1 MMIELKDLP
10 NELNRARAARIN
22 AQREG
27 FCIEEIIG
35 LMRQPWHASARL
47 DLAMRGDLSEE
58 LRPN

>member
-1 MMIELKDLP
+1 MIELKDLP
-10 NELNRARAARIN
+10 NELNQARAARIN

-47 DLAMRGDLSEE
+47 DLVMRGNNSEE
-58 LRPN
+58 PLPN